1 MFAEPRLVYITAADA
16 EEATK
21 IARALVEERLA
32 ACANILDPMR
42 SVFRW
47 EGEIQEG
54 SETVLI
60 VKTTADR
67 VAALTDRVMTL
78 HSYDCPVSR
87 RFRSTRVTA
96 FLNGSRRKRPHGLVA
111 VVHGFRCGAECL

>member
-1 MFAEPRLVYITAADA
+1 MAETDTKGGGMFAEPRLVYITATDA

-32 ACANILDPMR
+32 ACANIFDPMK

-54 SETVLI
+54 PETVLI

-78 HSYDCPVSR
+78 HSYDCPCVAAIPIDAGNP
-87 RFRSTRVTA
+87 A
-96 FLNGSRRKRPHGLVA
+96 FLDWI
-111 VVHGFRCGAECL
+111 GAETAA

>member
-1 MFAEPRLVYITAADA
+1 MAETGTKGGGMFAEPRLVYITAADA

-32 ACANILDPMR
+32 ACANILNPMR

-67 VAALTDRVMTL
+67 VAALTDRVMIL
-78 HSYDCPVSR
+78 HSYDCPCVAAIPIDAGNS
-87 RFRSTRVTA
+87 A
-96 FLNGSRRKRPHGLVA
+96 FLEWIA
-111 VVHGFRCGAECL
+111 AETAA